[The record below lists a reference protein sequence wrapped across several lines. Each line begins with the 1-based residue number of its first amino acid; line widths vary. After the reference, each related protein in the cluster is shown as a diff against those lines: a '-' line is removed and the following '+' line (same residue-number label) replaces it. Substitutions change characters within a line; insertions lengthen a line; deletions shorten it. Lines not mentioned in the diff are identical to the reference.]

1 MVSESG
7 DSVEEIVNQL
17 ESGSESEVE
26 REKPAPAKKTRGVSF
41 DNPGSFVPPKLQS
54 EQSTAPPSKPK
65 ESFIKPPEPQP
76 DTPKKKESLFG
87 NKDDAAKKDEPKP
100 LFSMP

>member
-1 MVSESG
+1 VVSDSG

-17 ESGSESEVE
+17 ESGSESEAE
-26 REKPAPAKKTRGVSF
+26 RAKPTPAKKNRGVSF

-76 DTPKKKESLFG
+76 ETPKKEESLFG
-87 NKDDAAKKDEPKP
+87 NKDDVSVKKD
-100 LFSMP
+100 